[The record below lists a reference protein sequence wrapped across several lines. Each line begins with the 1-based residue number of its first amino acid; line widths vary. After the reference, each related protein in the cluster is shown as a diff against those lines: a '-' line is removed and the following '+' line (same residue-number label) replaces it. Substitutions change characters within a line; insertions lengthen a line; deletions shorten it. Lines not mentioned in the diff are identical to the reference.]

1 MINLPDVTLIALTS
15 IKIPETINAIEYSY
29 FGIKFGD
36 VKLVTDKE
44 FHHAKIKR
52 EVCPPM
58 NNIDAYNE
66 YAFLHWGDHVQTSHA
81 LCIQYDGFVIYPNK
95 WDFAWLNY
103 DYIGSPWGIVE
114 NTYMANDGTRA
125 RVGNGGLSL
134 RSQDLMRL
142 PKMMGWEL
150 RQEQGYYNED
160 GNICCYHRSE
170 MLQQGVKYAP
180 VEVAARFAYENEVP
194 ENQGIKS
201 FGFHKHL
208 RKEWME
214 ELS

>member
-44 FHHAKIKR
+44 FHHSKIRR
-52 EVCPPM
+52 EVCPVM
-58 NNIDAYNE
+58 SNIDAYNE
-66 YAFLHWGDHVQTSHA
+66 YAFIHWGDHVETKFA
-81 LCIQYDGFVIYPNK
+81 LCIQYDGFIIYPNK
-95 WDFAWLNY
+95 WSDEFLRF
-103 DYIGSPWGIVE
+103 DYIGSPWPVVE
-114 NTYMANDGTRA
+114 NTYMANDGTRS
-125 RVGNGGLSL
+125 RVGNGGFSL
-134 RSQDLMRL
+134 RSQLLMRT
-142 PKMMGWEL
+142 PKKMGWEL
-150 RQEQGYYNED
+150 REEQGYKNED
-160 GNICCYHRSE
+160 GQISCYWKKE
-170 MLQQGVKYAP
+170 FLDLGIKYAP

-194 ENQGIKS
+194 ENQNVKP

-208 RKEWME
+208 REEWKK